1 MRKVHL
7 SLVQQL
13 GQLETRQCEIAD
25 GITEVER
32 RIGILDEVMSW
43 SIPEPLTDQDFYQED
58 HSQEAIFQEEF
69 AEEEMFREELPQ
81 VEMFQ
86 EELPEEESSEEESL
100 KEEVF
105 QVSNFRQLDTEGTE
119 IQWVNR

>member
-1 MRKVHL
+1 MRKLHL

-69 AEEEMFREELPQ
+69 AEEE
-81 VEMFQ
+81 
-86 EELPEEESSEEESL
+86 
-100 KEEVF
+100 VF

>member
-1 MRKVHL
+1 MRKLHL

-69 AEEEMFREELPQ
+69 AEEE
-81 VEMFQ
+81 
-86 EELPEEESSEEESL
+86 SL

>member
-1 MRKVHL
+1 MRKLHL

-69 AEEEMFREELPQ
+69 AEEEMFQ
-81 VEMFQ
+81 K
-86 EELPEEESSEEESL
+86 ELPEEESSEEESL